1 MFDSSEFM
9 YLFIPNVA
17 RKFRKKSERSSVL
30 PVNIKLSRDSNPFVE
45 PNPENHEN
53 KDMYRYCYIK
63 FHIIFIFI
71 IIRSSSC

>member
-17 RKFRKKSERSSVL
+17 RKFSIKSERSSVL
-30 PVNIKLSRDSNPFVE
+30 PVNIKLSRDSIPFVE
-45 PNPENHEN
+45 PNPVNHEN
-53 KDMYRYCYIK
+53 KDMYRYYYIK